1 MTRATFRP
9 IVAGQPAWQKQLR
22 DRFLDQPAPAVDLDL
37 ATARVR
43 PISRS
48 LALSVILRYE
58 WLGTLPPVQ
67 RYFGIFFGPYL
78 AGVTAVAVGNGTA
91 GAFTAK
97 QYGLSGRELATL
109 TRGACV
115 HWAPPGTNSKLVAW
129 TVRLL
134 RELEPGAKL
143 LVAYADAEAGEIGTI
158 YQASGWTYIG
168 LGATV
173 VEWVSPSGAVANTR
187 FLGATSHDR
196 GKTVSRGV
204 APTRGRD
211 RTKKA
216 TAALL
221 DAGWR
226 RQRSNPKR
234 RYVVVLDRKDGDL
247 GRRIRAMSL
256 PYPKRAT
263 YNPDAATVS
272 GTAVVQT
279 EGDA

>member
-22 DRFLDQPAPAVDLDL
+22 DRYLAIPAPAIELDL

-43 PISRS
+43 PISRK
-48 LALSVILRYE
+48 LAESIILRYE

-67 RYFGIFFGPYL
+67 RYFGIFFGAYL

-91 GAFTAK
+91 GAFTSK
-97 QYGLSGRELATL
+97 QYGLVGRELATL

-143 LVAYADAEAGEIGTI
+143 LVAYADEEAGEIGTI

-173 VEWVSPSGAVANTR
+173 VEWVSPSGTVSNTR

-196 GKTVSRGV
+196 GRTVSRGV
-204 APTRGRD
+204 APTRGKN
-211 RTKKA
+211 RTRKA
-216 TAALL
+216 SEALL
-221 DAGWR
+221 SAGWSK
-226 RQRSNPKR
+226 QRSNPKR
-234 RYVVVLDRKDGDL
+234 RYVVVLDRKDRDL
-247 GRRIRAMSL
+247 VARIARKAL
-256 PYPKRAT
+256 PYPKRPA
-263 YNPDAATVS
+263 YNSDAATVS
-272 GTAVVQT
+272 GTSGFQS